1 MGINKREEG
10 KKVNSNINVTP
21 MVDVMLVLLII
32 FMVITPMLNNKVNVD
47 LPKVNAAII
56 MENANKEDA
65 VTVAVTRDGRTYLG
79 GDQVNIDDL
88 GAKVAAKLEGK
99 LEGEKEVYL
108 RADIRANYGKVMDT
122 VDQIRAAGVSQLGL
136 LTEKREMDETPAPKK

>member
-1 MGINKREEG
+1 MGIVKRDEG

-47 LPKVNAAII
+47 LPTADAAVV
-56 MENANKEDA
+56 MEDANKEDA
-65 VTVAVTRDGRTYLG
+65 VIVAVTRDGRTFLG
-79 GDQVNIDDL
+79 GDQVTLDDL
-88 GAKVAAKLEGK
+88 GSKVSAKLESRPNK
-99 LEGEKEVYL
+99 QVYM

-122 VDQIRAAGVSQLGL
+122 VDGIRSAGVSQLGL
-136 LTEKREMDETPAPKK
+136 LTEKRDPDAPK

>member
-1 MGINKREEG
+1 MGINKRDEG

-47 LPKVNAAII
+47 LPKADAAKI

-65 VTVAVTRDGRTYLG
+65 VIVAVTRDGTTYLG
-79 GDQVNIDDL
+79 GDKVSVDDL
-88 GAKVAAKLEGK
+88 GTKIAAKLENK
-99 LEGEKEVYL
+99 TDKEVYL
-108 RADIRANYGKVMDT
+108 RADIRANYGKVMDA
-122 VDQIRAAGVSQLGL
+122 VDGIRAAGVSELGL
-136 LTEKREMDETPAPKK
+136 LTEKRDTDEPAPKK

>member
-1 MGINKREEG
+1 MGINKRDEG

-47 LPKVNAAII
+47 LPVATAAVV

-65 VTVAVTRDGRTYLG
+65 ITIAVTRDGRTYLG
-79 GDQVNIDDL
+79 GDQISLDDL
-88 GAKVAAKLEGK
+88 SSKVVALLEK
-99 LEGEKEVYL
+99 KPEGEKEVYM
-108 RADIRANYGKVMDT
+108 RADNHANYGKVMDT
-122 VDQIRAAGVSQLGL
+122 VDVIRTAGVSQLGL
-136 LTEKREMDETPAPKK
+136 LTEKRDSDDSGKK

>member
-47 LPKVNAAII
+47 LPKADAAVI
-56 MENANKEDA
+56 MEDANKEDA
-65 VTVAVTRDGRTYLG
+65 VIVAITRDGRTFLG
-79 GDQVNIDDL
+79 GDQVTLDDL
-88 GAKVAAKLEGK
+88 GGKISAKLENK
-99 LEGEKEVYL
+99 TSKQVFM
-108 RADIRANYGKVMDT
+108 RADTRANYGKVMDA
-122 VDQIRAAGVSQLGL
+122 VDGIRSAGVSQLGL
-136 LTEKREMDETPAPKK
+136 LTEKRETAETPAKK